1 MPVKLASSTFISVQI
16 LMMHPVKE
24 TDFSHID
31 EFDPRSKERKLEPRV
46 RESKAPETEQIVWKP
61 ERLGNGKWA
70 CNHKCKDK
78 TA

>member
-1 MPVKLASSTFISVQI
+1 M
-16 LMMHPVKE
+16 
-24 TDFSHID
+24 DFSHID
-31 EFDPRSKERKLEPRV
+31 DFDPRLKQVKSKQLKPSVL
-46 RESKAPETEQIVWKP
+46 ESKASKTEQTAWNP

>member
-1 MPVKLASSTFISVQI
+1 M
-16 LMMHPVKE
+16 
-24 TDFSHID
+24 DFSHVD
-31 EFDPRSKERKLEPRV
+31 DSDPGSKQAKLKPSVE
-46 RESKAPETEQIVWKP
+46 KMKTTATAQTAWNP